1 MSGKYSQKLLYH
13 AKQSATDALKT
24 TSRKVIQKTAEAAG
38 DLIGNRIADEVT
50 KISKI
55 PSRIIQKQLQI
66 NLIKKYLKK
75 DTYIQKKGRKLL
87 MIYLLTYLGRV
98 PTRTG

>member
-87 MIYLLTYLGRV
+87 MIYLLTYLGRA